1 MPILTVG
8 EKFPEFNLTALT
20 GGDLHDVNAN
30 QPEDY
35 FEQVSLDKYEGKWK
49 VVFFVHWASK
59 TLMALLTAP
68 PSSSTRMALSSS
80 YPLPRML
87 SAVT

>member
-8 EKFPEFNLTALT
+8 EKFPEFELTALK

-49 VVFFVHWASK
+49 VVFF
-59 TLMALLTAP
+59 
-68 PSSSTRMALSSS
+68 
-80 YPLPRML
+80 
-87 SAVT
+87 